1 MPCYVL
7 GSRSAQRLARPRA
20 LSERCEPLARGTQ
33 STSRTSSGA
42 GAHSRRM
49 SWPAGARGPIY
60 FQGLLSCFC
69 FQLVGARRIHSIY
82 PRDLLGVY
90 LTLFGACVVARGR
103 AAHNLL
109 LLHGYCC
116 RHCFV
121 FRMVFC
127 VVGRTAH
134 NLFLQMLFGQ
144 LPLIGACV
152 AGRGRAAHSLLLLWF
167 SGCRLA
173 FGTCVILSCSN
184 FGFVWRVPGPI
195 CFSRGGSDVLFFVVA
210 CLHRGWQP
218 APNLL

>member
-1 MPCYVL
+1 MRACIQVVC
-7 GSRSAQRLARPRA
+7 SVFRACLARSCCGPRA
-20 LSERCEPLARGTQ
+20 RGARVYSDGLLWL
-33 STSRTSSGA
+33 A
-42 GAHSRRM
+42 GAWRT
-49 SWPAGARGPIY
+49 IY
-60 FQGLLSCFC
+60 FSIG
-69 FQLVGARRIHSIY
+69 VHGARRIQSTY
-82 PRDLLGVY
+82 PRDLVGVY

-195 CFSRGGSDVLFFVVA
+195 YFSTGGGSDVLFFVVA

>member
-1 MPCYVL
+1 MY
-7 GSRSAQRLARPRA
+7 RARVVAHGRA
-20 LSERCEPLARGTQ
+20 ARN
-33 STSRTSSGA
+33 
-42 GAHSRRM
+42 
-49 SWPAGARGPIY
+49 
-60 FQGLLSCFC
+60 LLLHRICVDFFGNAFMF
-69 FQLVGARRIHSIY
+69 FQLVGARRIQSIY

-116 RHCFV
+116 RRCFV

-152 AGRGRAAHSLLLLWF
+152 AGRGRAAHSLLLLWC

-184 FGFVWRVPGPI
+184 FGFVWRVPGPM
-195 CFSRGGSDVLFFVVA
+195 CFSGGGVRCALFRC
-210 CLHRGWQP
+210 CLSPQGLAAGP
-218 APNLL
+218 